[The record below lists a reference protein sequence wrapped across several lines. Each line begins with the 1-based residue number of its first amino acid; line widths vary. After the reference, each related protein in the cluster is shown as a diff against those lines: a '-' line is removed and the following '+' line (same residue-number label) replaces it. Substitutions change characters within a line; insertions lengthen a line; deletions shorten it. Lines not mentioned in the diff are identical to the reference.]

1 MGKRRECKGGKEC
14 KYGKGSVLE
23 LMILKFHPRRT
34 SVQSETM

>member
-23 LMILKFHPRRT
+23 LIIHQIPSAPDKCA
-34 SVQSETM
+34 V